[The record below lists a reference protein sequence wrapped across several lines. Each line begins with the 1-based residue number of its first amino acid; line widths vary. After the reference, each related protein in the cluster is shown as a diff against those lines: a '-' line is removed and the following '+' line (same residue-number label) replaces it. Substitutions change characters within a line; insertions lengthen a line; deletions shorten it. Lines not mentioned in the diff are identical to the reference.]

1 MTSDAGERLADIG
14 RRVLRLARAPVTLQE
29 IDRIPC
35 AYEDLILDPMVA
47 LSDTCEALPGWSREP
62 SPAARRERPTREA
75 GLHTTPGPEA
85 YPHPLS
91 YTAGEAPRDPRGG
104 YGSQAGSRTEDLG
117 SSLPGARI
125 PGTVGTTLFAQARR
139 ASEPLR
145 NLLEEERQ
153 THPGSPETPTPPYPG
168 VPTARGADSSRRPS
182 GRGFEPNGAPSGR
195 SPSSEVRGPTQRPAR
210 HEWQEERWNE
220 QSATAGADDG
230 TSPEAREGG
239 ISFSTSSQ
247 GRRHGFDPSG
257 TTAQPT
263 TPEAQI
269 PATDD
274 TPSVAAPPDTAL
286 TSSSQREEIRWTAP
300 PDEFASEDQGET
312 TGVSE
317 AGAERLAAMLRAH
330 VAAPD
335 PETRSDGVVSPDD
348 PVSPARTQ
356 GGRDAGPTDG
366 RTPPHP
372 VISSSERERSL
383 VSRGTVPSWRTPDEA
398 QWTSPWVSALGG
410 SRLATGADRLA
421 AMLRAHVADPE
432 DRSSPPSY
440 DEAET
445 PPSPPAEGVGRVNL
459 EEIIERL
466 AEELEDGIARTY
478 GSSGG

>member
-1 MTSDAGERLADIG
+1 MMSDAGERLADVG
-14 RRVLRLARAPVTLQE
+14 RRVLQLARAPVTLQE
-29 IDRIPC
+29 IGRIPY

-47 LSDTCEALPGWSREP
+47 LSDTCEALLGWSGEP
-62 SPAARRERPTREA
+62 SPAARGGRPTREA

-104 YGSQAGSRTEDLG
+104 YGSQAGSWIEDLG

-125 PGTVGTTLFAQARR
+125 PGTVGSTLFAQARR

-145 NLLEEERQ
+145 TLLEEERQ
-153 THPGSPETPTPPYPG
+153 AHPGSPETPTPPHPG
-168 VPTARGADSSRRPS
+168 VPSSGSDSTARGADSSRQPS
-182 GRGFEPNGAPSGR
+182 GRDFDPNGAPGTMQESPLLEEDRAGLV
-195 SPSSEVRGPTQRPAR
+195 PSSEVRGPTQRPAR
-210 HEWQEERWNE
+210 PEWQGERWKE
-220 QSATAGADDG
+220 QTATAGAG
-230 TSPEAREGG
+230 
-239 ISFSTSSQ
+239 
-247 GRRHGFDPSG
+247 
-257 TTAQPT
+257 
-263 TPEAQI
+263 
-269 PATDD
+269 D
-274 TPSVAAPPDTAL
+274 TPSAAAPPDTDL

-300 PDEFASEDQGET
+300 PDEFASEDHGET

-330 VAAPD
+330 AAAPD

-383 VSRGTVPSWRTPDEA
+383 VSRGTVPSWGTPDEA